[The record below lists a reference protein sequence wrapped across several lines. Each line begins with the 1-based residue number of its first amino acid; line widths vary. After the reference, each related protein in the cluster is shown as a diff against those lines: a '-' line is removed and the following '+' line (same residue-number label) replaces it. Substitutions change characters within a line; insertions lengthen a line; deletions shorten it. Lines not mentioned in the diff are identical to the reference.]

1 MKFAALGRIQQR
13 EPQLVQSAHLEPTV
27 PPKELVRVKTVLKG
41 NILSV
46 RQIRAY
52 LVRAGNIVRP
62 KRACAQFVVRAN
74 SAVETPP
81 IARSVILAAI
91 QVIKRALVQAVMQAS
106 LAKRPR
112 PSVRNVPLER
122 SRVVANQS
130 ALPAV
135 LAHSVQRA
143 RRRAQTARRAAI
155 A

>member
-1 MKFAALGRIQQR
+1 MKTALQ
-13 EPQLVQSAHLEPTV
+13 
-27 PPKELVRVKTVLKG
+27 G

-46 RQIRAY
+46 RQIHAP

-62 KRACAQFVVRAN
+62 KRARAQFVMRAN
-74 SAVETPP
+74 SAVETLPL
-81 IARSVILAAI
+81 ARTVMLAAI

-106 LAKRPR
+106 IAKRPM